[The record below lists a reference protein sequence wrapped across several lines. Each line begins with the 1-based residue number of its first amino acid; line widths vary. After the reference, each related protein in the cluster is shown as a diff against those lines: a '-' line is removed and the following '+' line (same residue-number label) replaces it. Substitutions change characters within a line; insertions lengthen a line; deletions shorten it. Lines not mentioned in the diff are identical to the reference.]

1 MEMKEKKLK
10 SLYLTGCSV
19 IRKVPHNHHM
29 LLKYVITP
37 TISSYV
43 SQEIN

>member
-1 MEMKEKKLK
+1 MKEKYQK
-10 SLYLTGCSV
+10 SLYLKGCSV
-19 IRKVPHNHHM
+19 IRKVLHNYHM